1 MSDAPRPRLH
11 LLKAYGL
18 SEARLR
24 AAVQADPAVRADAEA
39 EVAAC
44 ALIHD
49 DRCHMARD
57 YAQALKRALA

>member
-18 SEARLR
+18 SPERLR
-24 AAVQADPAVRADAEA
+24 EAVQSYPEVRADAEA

-44 ALIHD
+44 AQIHD
-49 DRCHMARD
+49 DRCHMTRD
-57 YAQALKRALA
+57 YAAVLRRALA